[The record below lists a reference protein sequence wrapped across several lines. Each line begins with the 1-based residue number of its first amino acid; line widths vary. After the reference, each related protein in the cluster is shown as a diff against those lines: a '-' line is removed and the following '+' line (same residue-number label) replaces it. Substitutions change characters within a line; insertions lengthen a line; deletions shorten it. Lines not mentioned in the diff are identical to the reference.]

1 MEAQQITLNLN
12 LNAVRRRLSGIFTC
26 NLPGLMTW
34 KTTDNRVHC
43 SFAGRD
49 HAFAICVLNLVRAG
63 VYSAPVERCMRISED
78 LISGGLLLVVGRV
91 GERNKIR
98 RSDVWDSH
106 VAVRQSCHGCCIMRI
121 TDIHTCPH
129 THHHTNKTPRQTQHN
144 IELDVPSFL
153 PLLLPV
159 PIHLPESCA
168 SFLSLGRSDL
178 HCNRR
183 SSS

>member
-106 VAVRQSCHGCCIMRI
+106 VAVRQSCHGCCIMHI
-121 TDIHTCPH
+121 TNASGDTCSVVWGHRTGHLTHTPKSGASNSIAFLE
-129 THHHTNKTPRQTQHN
+129 NKKIPTFLCTP
-144 IELDVPSFL
+144 S
-153 PLLLPV
+153 
-159 PIHLPESCA
+159 HLPYA
-168 SFLSLGRSDL
+168 PSLCL
-178 HCNRR
+178 APW
-183 SSS
+183 